1 MPLVNID
8 DIEVTDRFRRD
19 LGDVS
24 QLAASIVSVGLLNP
38 VTVSAD
44 MKLIAGE
51 RRIAAHRLLGLA
63 EIEVRVAETISDA
76 RDFLVAER
84 DENTQRKEMLP
95 SEAAALGMAIEQLE
109 KPAALER
116 RAHGQTAPGRNAPG
130 PGTTSVEGLRT
141 RDIAAEAVGLSEPT
155 YRRIKQAI
163 ETADD
168 ESMPEPVREVARE
181 VVKNIDAGEPIRR
194 EVERIRE
201 AKEAA
206 GVTLQRHAQ
215 PEPRKPNTR
224 SGTKRKHA
232 DMLDALL
239 HTLDG
244 ASVALD
250 DIDYLDQSITK
261 NEATRLADGL
271 AKQIRSLNRIKRLL
285 EGIN

>member
-116 RAHGQTAPGRNAPG
+116 QQASRFGAG
-130 PGTTSVEGLRT
+130 PGTRAEEVRP

-163 ETADD
+163 ETAED

-206 GVTLQRHAQ
+206 GVTLQRPAQ

-250 DIDYLDQSITK
+250 DIDNLDQSITK